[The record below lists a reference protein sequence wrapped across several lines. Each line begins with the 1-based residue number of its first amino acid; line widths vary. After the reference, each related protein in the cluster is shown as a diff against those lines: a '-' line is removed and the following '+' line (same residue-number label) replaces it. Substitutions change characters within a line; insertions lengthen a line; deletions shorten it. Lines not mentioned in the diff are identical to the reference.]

1 MIAIYPGSFDPITFG
16 HLDIMERACRLF
28 DQVLVAVLKHPHKR
42 PLFTPEER
50 QAQISLA
57 TAHLKNL
64 EVGSFEGLTVAYAR
78 QRGAQVLIRGLRVL
92 SDFDGE
98 LQMAHTNKRLDAGL
112 ETIFLATAGEYSFLS
127 SSMVK
132 EVASL
137 GGSVEGLVP
146 LNVAQDLRERFA

>member
-1 MIAIYPGSFDPITFG
+1 MIAIYPGSFDPITYG

-28 DQVLVAVLKHPHKR
+28 DQVLVAVLKNPQKV

-50 QAQISLA
+50 QDQISLA
-57 TAHLKNL
+57 AAHLKNL

-78 QRGAQVLIRGLRVL
+78 QKGAQVLIRGLRVL
-92 SDFDGE
+92 SDFDAE
-98 LQMAHTNKRLDAGL
+98 LQMAHTNKRLDVGL

-132 EVASL
+132 EVARL

-146 LNVAQDLRERFA
+146 LNVAQDLRERFG